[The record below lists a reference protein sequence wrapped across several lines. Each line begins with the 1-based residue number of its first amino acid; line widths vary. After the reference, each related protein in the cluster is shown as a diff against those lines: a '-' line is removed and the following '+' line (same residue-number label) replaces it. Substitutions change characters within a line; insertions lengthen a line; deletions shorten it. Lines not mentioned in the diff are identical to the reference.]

1 MTGAIEKESLSSLL
15 ILEINI
21 RRSRS
26 IRREDHNSI
35 HPKSIPLQHRQCVK
49 KPIPLNSSPLHL
61 VARQQLTLP
70 KLLRPHPKRA
80 QVTHRALH
88 LVRVKLVVHIVNQP
102 AVLPKQSQIRRHG
115 GVERRDRGDGD
126 RILPLQP
133 RDELADAVG
142 EAVVVVGLAPAER
155 LVVDVDAVEVVGGD
169 EGL

>member
-80 QVTHRALH
+80 Q
-88 LVRVKLVVHIVNQP
+88 
-102 AVLPKQSQIRRHG
+102 SQIRRHG